1 MNCTSHR
8 HKEHIVVVEF
18 MKRKLAFVFG
28 EIVACL
34 AKFIYF
40 EADKVDMND
49 SQIKISTRLNVI

>member
-1 MNCTSHR
+1 MNCTSHQ

-34 AKFIYF
+34 AKVYLLWGRQGRR
-40 EADKVDMND
+40 EW
-49 SQIKISTRLNVI
+49 

>member
-1 MNCTSHR
+1 MNCMSHR

-34 AKFIYF
+34 AKVY
-40 EADKVDMND
+40 
-49 SQIKISTRLNVI
+49 LL